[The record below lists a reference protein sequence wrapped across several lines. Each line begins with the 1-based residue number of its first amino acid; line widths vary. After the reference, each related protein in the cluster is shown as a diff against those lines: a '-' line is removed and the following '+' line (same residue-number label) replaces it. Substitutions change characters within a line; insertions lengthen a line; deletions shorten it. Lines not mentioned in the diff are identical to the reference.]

1 MRFLDSLRRLDAYP
15 KIDNEF
21 SIRTVSGAALTLIS
35 SIVIVTLVIGEI
47 NAYLS
52 PNVSE
57 ELFGNQI
64 EEPKKED
71 IQASTKRIS
80 STEAPATTTVKPA
93 CGSCYGAAKNASQCC
108 NTCQEVIDAYRE
120 RKWNP
125 NVEDFEQCK
134 NGNGGSVEGK
144 AFSEGCHIYGT
155 MEVNRVEGRFHI
167 APGKSFSI
175 NHIHVHDVQ
184 PYSSSRF
191 NTTHRINTLSFG
203 EQFGFGT
210 TRPLDGLMV
219 EATEAHLFLHGEGV
233 LAHVLQ
239 IIIHSRLEIPQILL
253 EDEWIFGQ
261 KLAQAFGRHANVRQ
275 EADVIPHVSI
285 KVQPEHKLC
294 DAFALLELV
303 QLHAERD
310 ELLQGGRFVDIGRKV
325 KGGSGVGENLQRHR
339 ICHRFEHGLSLFAQD
354 LMKLVLQIILVP
366 LQRIVLRSYRH
377 CGHLCAQ
384 LTRQGRS

>member
-1 MRFLDSLRRLDAYP
+1 MP
-15 KIDNEF
+15 
-21 SIRTVSGAALTLIS
+21 
-35 SIVIVTLVIGEI
+35 
-47 NAYLS
+47 
-52 PNVSE
+52 
-57 ELFGNQI
+57 FG
-64 EEPKKED
+64 
-71 IQASTKRIS
+71 R
-80 STEAPATTTVKPA
+80 
-93 CGSCYGAAKNASQCC
+93 CC

-219 EATEAHLFLHGEGV
+219 EATE
-233 LAHVLQ
+233 
-239 IIIHSRLEIPQILL
+239 
-253 EDEWIFGQ
+253 
-261 KLAQAFGRHANVRQ
+261 GRV
-275 EADVIPHVSI
+275 
-285 KVQPEHKLC
+285 
-294 DAFALLELV
+294 
-303 QLHAERD
+303 
-310 ELLQGGRFVDIGRKV
+310 
-325 KGGSGVGENLQRHR
+325 
-339 ICHRFEHGLSLFAQD
+339 LSLVYS
-354 LMKLVLQIILVP
+354 LNI
-366 LQRIVLRSYRH
+366 S
-377 CGHLCAQ
+377 
-384 LTRQGRS
+384 